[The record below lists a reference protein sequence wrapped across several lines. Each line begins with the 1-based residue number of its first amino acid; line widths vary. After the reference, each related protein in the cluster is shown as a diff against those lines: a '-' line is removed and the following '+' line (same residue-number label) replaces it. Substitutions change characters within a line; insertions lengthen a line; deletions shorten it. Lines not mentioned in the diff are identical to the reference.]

1 MKKFLLSITLIS
13 IPIFPIATMLSCSSI
28 VNEDLKIS
36 ITKNKVIQSDI
47 DKLAVSFSELPTL
60 VEKVDS
66 LNQLFSGVTAENFDN
81 FTITII
87 PKANTTPSSFTL
99 TGKPGFLFGTNSIL
113 KSRTVS
119 LNLMIKPIPSSI
131 EIINQA
137 IQDYNNALAN
147 PIEQL
152 LSLSKVFEGITSK
165 NIENFEVEIG
175 ESITLT
181 SKEGYVFGEVIK
193 ISSVIAN

>member
-47 DKLAVSFSELPTL
+47 DKLAESFPELPTL

-66 LNQLFSGVTAENFDN
+66 LNQLFLGVTVENFDN
-81 FTITII
+81 FTIAII
-87 PKANTTPSSFTL
+87 PKSNTIPSSFTL
-99 TGKPGFLFGTNSIL
+99 TGKPGFLFGTNPIL

-137 IQDYNNALAN
+137 IQEYNNALTN
-147 PIEQL
+147 PMEQL
-152 LSLSKVFEGITSK
+152 SALSKVFEGITDK

-181 SKEGYVFGEVIK
+181 SKEGYMFDGIMK